1 MIGFNFTLFAL
12 TSNEVTSVNGVFSY
26 FTPSDLLYSAL
37 KVAKLIAHNQEFMF
51 LTFFL

>member
-1 MIGFNFTLFAL
+1 M
-12 TSNEVTSVNGVFSY
+12 VF
-26 FTPSDLLYSAL
+26 FLILHLPDLLYSAL